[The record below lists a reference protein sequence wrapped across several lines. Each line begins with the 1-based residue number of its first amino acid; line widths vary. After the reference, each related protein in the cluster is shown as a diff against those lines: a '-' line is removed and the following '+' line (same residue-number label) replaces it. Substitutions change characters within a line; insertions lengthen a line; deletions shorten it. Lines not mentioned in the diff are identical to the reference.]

1 MKHSALIMLAA
12 IGALYQPREDGKVK
26 ISSHVI
32 EQKNEELQLSKQK
45 LGRLKGKKTRKN
57 RGRKR
62 SPRVSFSPR

>member
-12 IGALYQPREDGKVK
+12 LAALHQPGQDGKVK

-32 EQKNEELQLSKQK
+32 EQGKEDLQLSKQN
-45 LGRLKGKKTRKN
+45 LGRLKGKKARKN

-62 SPRVSFSPR
+62 HEYRDLH